1 MSNLIDIA
9 DASGQ
14 LDGLSEEERR
24 ALRRSRFSPLPP
36 ISSAASQPSQPR
48 LAHPGGPLAT
58 NKAVALAKF
67 LQRKLEEPGGSSSL
81 NPDLVERAV
90 QNAKKALHSE
100 NNSSALRNIRHVES
114 FPDAVEETSE
124 KLKVGPSK
132 KNKKKKKAKKLKT
145 KKQKGG

>member
-114 FPDAVEETSE
+114 FPDAVE
-124 KLKVGPSK
+124 LKVGPSK